1 MYLKDTCETA
11 RAICAGELDA
21 DLDFIIQAAT
31 ARKRQTLKKSFRK
44 GAAIRIT
51 TGKLAGLE
59 GVVIKINPKTMT
71 VGLGTKTTETFE
83 GGAWNNFKSES
94 FDSYENG
101 EWNVSHGMVEAI

>member
-21 DLDFIIQAAT
+21 DLDFIIQAAN
-31 ARKRQTLKKSFRK
+31 ARKKQTLKKSFRK
-44 GAAIRIT
+44 GAKIRIT
-51 TGKLAGLE
+51 TGKLAGFE

-71 VGLGTKTTETFE
+71 VGLGKIETETWGE
-83 GGAWNNFKSES
+83 GTPHAMTMES
-94 FDSYENG
+94 YSQG